1 VQTRRTFENHD
12 RDAVYKN
19 RKMEKTKYQSFG
31 TQDWCERGQRL
42 TQDGRHREAI
52 EALNQAIAKDP
63 GCAEAYFVRSACYY
77 ALGRYDQAGDDIDAA
92 AILGCRDAQFWSKH
106 AISPLTISTD
116 DGQD

>member
-1 VQTRRTFENHD
+1 M
-12 RDAVYKN
+12 K
-19 RKMEKTKYQSFG
+19 KTEYLSFSAK
-31 TQDWCERGQRL
+31 DWYERGQRL

-52 EALNQAIAKDP
+52 EALNQAIEKDP
-63 GCAEAYFVRSACYY
+63 SCAEAYFVRSACYY

-116 DGQD
+116 DGQDY

>member
-1 VQTRRTFENHD
+1 
-12 RDAVYKN
+12 
-19 RKMEKTKYQSFG
+19 MEKTKSQSLG
-31 TQDWCERGQRL
+31 AKDWCERGQRL

-77 ALGRYDQAGDDIDAA
+77 ALGRYDQAGEDIDAA

-106 AISPLTISTD
+106 FISPVTIRAD
-116 DGQD
+116 DWQEY

>member
-1 VQTRRTFENHD
+1 MKKTEYLSF
-12 RDAVYKN
+12 DA
-19 RKMEKTKYQSFG
+19 
-31 TQDWCERGQRL
+31 QDWYERGQRL

-77 ALGRYDQAGDDIDAA
+77 ALGRYDQAEDDIDAA

-106 AISPLTISTD
+106 PIPPLTICAD
-116 DGQD
+116 DRQE